1 LFIYTNREEIVLS
14 KIKIGLVSLGCD
26 KNRIDSEIILGKVS
40 SSLDFEIVNDPKKA
54 DVIIVNT
61 CGFIETAK
69 QESINAILEMNEY
82 KEKYKCQALV
92 VTGCLSQRYQD
103 ELKESM
109 PEIDIMLGVNDYDKL
124 MDMIAAFLNKRSI
137 SLNLRGYSDT
147 NINEGE
153 RVLTTKSHTA
163 YLRIA
168 EGCDHFCTYCI
179 IPKIRGKYRSRQF
192 ESIISEAEKLAENG
206 VKELILVAQDTT
218 RYGIDLYGR
227 KRLHELLQAVA
238 EIEGLKWVRV
248 LYCYPEEIY
257 DELIDTMASNPKICR
272 YLDIP
277 LQHIS
282 DRVLKMMGRRGR
294 KAEITRTINK
304 IREKMSDVCLRT
316 SIIVGFPGETE
327 DDFKE
332 LCDFVSEVRF
342 DNLGVFMYSQE
353 EDTPAAIMNDQVD
366 EETKLRRH
374 NELMAL
380 QQNISKEKN
389 SGRVGRIYD
398 VIIEGQ
404 KNRKW
409 YGRSCEM
416 APDID
421 GLVYIESKY
430 NLEIGSIIKVKIT
443 GSKEYDLLGVIYYE
457 SR

>member
-1 LFIYTNREEIVLS
+1 MS

-26 KNRIDSEIILGKVS
+26 KNRIDSEIILGKVKS
-40 SSLDFEIVNDPKKA
+40 SVDFEIVSDPKTA
-54 DVIIVNT
+54 EVIIVNT

-69 QESINAILEMNEY
+69 QESIDTILEMNEY

-92 VTGCLSQRYQD
+92 VTGCLSQRYQE
-103 ELKESM
+103 ELKEAM

-124 MDMIAAFLNKRSI
+124 MDMIASFLNKRSI
-137 SLNLRGYSDT
+137 SMNLRGYSDT

-163 YLRIA
+163 YIRIA
-168 EGCDHFCTYCI
+168 EGCDNFCTYCI

-192 ESIISEAEKLAENG
+192 ESILKEAESLVQNG
-206 VKELILVAQDTT
+206 VRELILVAQDTT

-227 KRLHELLQAVA
+227 KRLHELLQAVS
-238 EIEGLKWVRV
+238 EIEGLKWARV

-257 DELIDTMASNPKICR
+257 DELIETMASNPKICR

-294 KAEITRTINK
+294 KADISQTINK
-304 IREKMSDVCLRT
+304 LRKRMEDVCLRT

-327 DDFKE
+327 DDFRE

-353 EDTPAAIMNDQVD
+353 EDTPAALMKDQVD
-366 EETKLRRH
+366 EDTKLRRH
-374 NELMAL
+374 NELMEL
-380 QQNISKEKN
+380 QKAISKEKN
-389 SGRVGRIYD
+389 SGKIGRIYD
-398 VIIEGQ
+398 VMIEGQ
-404 KNRKW
+404 KNLMW
-409 YGRSCEM
+409 FGRSYEM
-416 APDID
+416 APEID
-421 GLVYIESKY
+421 GLVYIDSKY

-443 GSKEYDLLGVIYYE
+443 SSKEYDLMGVVYYE

>member
-1 LFIYTNREEIVLS
+1 MS

-124 MDMIAAFLNKRSI
+124 MDMIASFLNKRSI

-168 EGCDHFCTYCI
+168 EGCDNFCTYCI

-227 KRLHELLQAVA
+227 KRLHELLQAAA

-282 DRVLKMMGRRGR
+282 DSILKMMGRRGR
-294 KAEITRTINK
+294 KAEISQTIK
-304 IREKMSDVCLRT
+304 TIREKMPDVCLRT

-327 DDFKE
+327 ADFKE
-332 LCDFVSEVRF
+332 LCDFISEVRF

-353 EDTPAAIMNDQVD
+353 EDTPAAIMKDQVD

-380 QQNISKEKN
+380 QQAISKEKN
-389 SGRVGRIYD
+389 SGKIGRIYD

-404 KNRKW
+404 KNRSW
-409 YGRSCEM
+409 FGRSYEM

-421 GLVYIESKY
+421 GLIYIESKY
-430 NLEIGSIIKVKIT
+430 NLEIGSIIKVEIT
-443 GSKEYDLLGVIYYE
+443 GSREYDLMGVIYYE

>member
-168 EGCDHFCTYCI
+168 EGCDNFCTYCI

>member
-1 LFIYTNREEIVLS
+1 MS

-26 KNRIDSEIILGKVS
+26 KNRIDSEIILGKVN
-40 SSLDFEIVNDPKKA
+40 SSLDFEIVNDPKTA

-61 CGFIETAK
+61 CGFIESAK
-69 QESINAILEMNEY
+69 QESINTILEMDEY
-82 KEKYKCQALV
+82 KTKHKCQVLV

-103 ELKESM
+103 ELKDAM

-124 MDMIAAFLNKRSI
+124 MDMIAAFLNKRSV
-137 SLNLRGYSDT
+137 SMNLRGYSDT

-153 RVLTTKSHTA
+153 RVLTTKPHTA

-168 EGCDHFCTYCI
+168 EGCDNFCTYCI
-179 IPKIRGKYRSRQF
+179 IPKIRGKYRSRQM
-192 ESIISEAEKLAENG
+192 ENIMREAEALAKNG

-218 RYGIDLYGR
+218 RYGIDIYGK
-227 KRLHELLQAVA
+227 KRLHELLNAVS
-238 EIEGLKWVRV
+238 EINGIEWVRV

-257 DELIDTMASNPKICR
+257 SELIDTMASNPKICR

-282 DRVLKMMGRRGR
+282 DNVLKMMGRRGR
-294 KAEITRTINK
+294 KAEITHTIET
-304 IREKMSDVCLRT
+304 IREKIENVCLRT

-327 DDFKE
+327 EDFRE
-332 LCDFVSEVRF
+332 LCDFIAEMKF

-353 EDTPAAIMNDQVD
+353 EDTPAAIMKDQID
-366 EETKLRRH
+366 EETKLSRY
-374 NELMAL
+374 NELMSL
-380 QQNISKEKN
+380 QQKISKEKN
-389 SGRVGRIYD
+389 MEKVGRVYD
-398 VIIEGQ
+398 VLIEGQ

-409 YGRSCEM
+409 FGRSYEM
-416 APDID
+416 SPDID
-421 GLVYIESKY
+421 GLVYVESKY

-443 GSKEYDLLGVIYYE
+443 GSMEYDLLGVVYYE

>member
-1 LFIYTNREEIVLS
+1 LS

-26 KNRIDSEIILGKVS
+26 KNRIDSEIILGKVKS
-40 SSLDFEIVNDPKKA
+40 SVDFEIVSDPKTA
-54 DVIIVNT
+54 EVIIVNT

-69 QESINAILEMNEY
+69 QESIDTILEMNEY

-92 VTGCLSQRYQD
+92 VTGCLSQRYQE
-103 ELKESM
+103 ELKEAM

-124 MDMIAAFLNKRSI
+124 MDMIASFLNKRSI
-137 SLNLRGYSDT
+137 SMNLRGYSDT

-163 YLRIA
+163 YIRIA
-168 EGCDHFCTYCI
+168 EGCDNFCTYCI

-192 ESIISEAEKLAENG
+192 ESILKEAESLVQNG
-206 VKELILVAQDTT
+206 VRELILVAQDTT

-227 KRLHELLQAVA
+227 KRLHELLQAVS
-238 EIEGLKWVRV
+238 EIEGLKWARV

-257 DELIDTMASNPKICR
+257 DELIETMASNPKICR

-294 KAEITRTINK
+294 KADISQTINK
-304 IREKMSDVCLRT
+304 LRKRMEDVCLRT

-327 DDFKE
+327 DDFRE

-353 EDTPAAIMNDQVD
+353 EDTPAALMKDQVD
-366 EETKLRRH
+366 EDTKLRRH
-374 NELMAL
+374 NELMEL
-380 QQNISKEKN
+380 QKAISKEKN
-389 SGRVGRIYD
+389 SGKIGRIYD
-398 VIIEGQ
+398 VMIEGQ
-404 KNRKW
+404 KNLMW
-409 YGRSCEM
+409 FGRSYEM
-416 APDID
+416 APEID
-421 GLVYIESKY
+421 GLVYIDSKY

-443 GSKEYDLLGVIYYE
+443 SSKEYDLMGVVYYE

>member
-1 LFIYTNREEIVLS
+1 LS

-26 KNRIDSEIILGKVS
+26 KNRIDSEIILGKVN
-40 SSLDFEIVNDPKKA
+40 SSLDFEIVNDPKAA

-61 CGFIETAK
+61 CGFIESAK
-69 QESINAILEMNEY
+69 QESINTILEMDEY
-82 KEKYKCQALV
+82 KTKHNCQVLV

-103 ELKESM
+103 ELKDAM

-124 MDMIAAFLNKRSI
+124 MDMIAAFLNKRSV
-137 SLNLRGYSDT
+137 SMNLRGYSDT

-153 RVLTTKSHTA
+153 RILTTKPHTA
-163 YLRIA
+163 YIRIA
-168 EGCDHFCTYCI
+168 EGCDNFCTYCI
-179 IPKIRGKYRSRQF
+179 IPKIRGKYRSRQM
-192 ESIISEAEKLAENG
+192 ENIMREAEALAKNG

-218 RYGIDLYGR
+218 RYGIDIYGK
-227 KRLHELLQAVA
+227 KRLHELLSAVSKIHG
-238 EIEGLKWVRV
+238 IEWVRV

-257 DELIDTMASNPKICR
+257 SELIDTMASNPKVCR

-282 DRVLKMMGRRGR
+282 DNVLKMMGRRGR
-294 KAEITRTINK
+294 KAEITHTIET
-304 IREKMSDVCLRT
+304 IREKIENVCLRT

-327 DDFKE
+327 EDFRE
-332 LCDFVSEVRF
+332 LCDFISEMKF

-353 EDTPAAIMNDQVD
+353 EDTPAAIMKDQID
-366 EETKLRRH
+366 DETKLSRY
-374 NELMAL
+374 NELMSL
-380 QQNISKEKN
+380 QQKISKEKN
-389 SGRVGRIYD
+389 ISKVGRVYD

-404 KNRKW
+404 KNRRW
-409 YGRSCEM
+409 FGRSYEM
-416 APDID
+416 SPDID

-443 GSKEYDLLGVIYYE
+443 GSMEYDLLGVVYYE

>member
-1 LFIYTNREEIVLS
+1 LS

-40 SSLDFEIVNDPKKA
+40 SSLDFEIVNDPKEA

-69 QESINAILEMNEY
+69 QESINTILEMNEY

-92 VTGCLSQRYQD
+92 VTGCLSQRYKD
-103 ELKESM
+103 ELKDAL
-109 PEIDIMLGVNDYDKL
+109 PEIDILLGVNDYDKL
-124 MDMIAAFLNKRSI
+124 MDMIASFLNKRSI

-153 RVLTTKSHTA
+153 RVLTTKPHTA

-168 EGCDHFCTYCI
+168 EGCDNFCTYCI

-192 ESIISEAEKLAENG
+192 ENIILEAENLVRNG

-227 KRLHELLQAVA
+227 KRLHELIDAVS
-238 EIEGLKWVRV
+238 EIEGLKWVRI

-257 DELIDTMASNPKICR
+257 DELIDTIASNPKVCR

-294 KAEITRTINK
+294 KAEISDTISK
-304 IREKMSDVCLRT
+304 LRDKMGDVCLRT

-327 DDFKE
+327 EDFRE
-332 LCDFVSEVRF
+332 LFDFVTEVKF

-353 EDTPAAIMNDQVD
+353 EDTPAAVMKDQVD

-380 QQNISKEKN
+380 QQSISKEKN
-389 SGRVGRIYD
+389 SGKVGRIYD

-409 YGRSCEM
+409 FGRSCEM

-430 NLEIGSIIKVKIT
+430 NLEIGSIIKVQIT
-443 GSKEYDLLGVIYYE
+443 GSKEYDLMGVVYYE